1 MRKGERKYKDQKGY
15 HPEKR
20 NGRTV
25 YVKDAVSA
33 PEGSGSRS
41 AQGVLDAISGEVSGE
56 KRSDVDG
63 VNPEVQAEFSEF
75 REDLE
80 KVVNGNTKGDIRIVD
95 NEGNEKEIAE
105 VLEEYK
111 GNIQQGFAAEEYL
124 EELHLEYHPDQG
136 DGGAL
141 EAMGRK
147 FSSGPLSK
155 GASVLDGFLSMSL
168 EQFYADES
176 YREAFKDAAR
186 IK

>member
-1 MRKGERKYKDQKGY
+1 MRKGERRYKDQKGY

-25 YVKDAVSA
+25 YVRDAVGA

-41 AQGVLDAISGEVSGE
+41 AQGVLDDISREVSGE
-56 KRSDVDG
+56 KHSDTDT
-63 VNPEVQAEFSEF
+63 VQTEFSEF

-80 KVVNGNTKGDIRIVD
+80 KIVNGNTKGDIHIVD

-105 VLEEYK
+105 VLEEYRE
-111 GNIQQGFAAEEYL
+111 NIQRGFAAEEYL

-136 DGGAL
+136 DTEAL
-141 EAMGRK
+141 ESLGRK
-147 FSSGPLSK
+147 FSSSPLSK
-155 GASVLDGFLSMSL
+155 GASVQDGFLSMSL

-176 YREAFKDAAR
+176 YREAFNELTDGR
-186 IK
+186 

>member
-1 MRKGERKYKDQKGY
+1 MRKGERRYKDQKGY

-25 YVKDAVSA
+25 YVRDAVGA

-41 AQGVLDAISGEVSGE
+41 AQGVLDDISGEVSGE
-56 KRSDVDG
+56 KHSDTDT
-63 VNPEVQAEFSEF
+63 VQADFSEF

-80 KVVNGNTKGDIRIVD
+80 KIVNGSAKGDIRIVD
-95 NEGNEKEIAE
+95 NEGNEKRIAE
-105 VLEEYK
+105 VLEEYRE
-111 GNIQQGFAAEEYL
+111 NIQQGFAAEEYL

-136 DGGAL
+136 DGETL
-141 EAMGRK
+141 EAMERK
-147 FSSGPLSK
+147 FSGGSLSK
-155 GASVLDGFLSMSL
+155 GASVQDGFLSMSL

-176 YREAFKDAAR
+176 YREAFEDAAG

>member
-1 MRKGERKYKDQKGY
+1 MRKGERRYKDQKGY

-25 YVKDAVSA
+25 YVKDAVGT

-41 AQGVLDAISGEVSGE
+41 AQGVLDDISGEVSGE
-56 KRSDVDG
+56 KHDDADA
-63 VNPEVQAEFSEF
+63 VQAEFSEF

-80 KVVNGNTKGDIRIVD
+80 KIVSGNSKGDIRIVD
-95 NEGNEKEIAE
+95 SQGNEKSTAE
-105 VLEEYK
+105 VLEECEE
-111 GNIQQGFAAEEYL
+111 NIQQGFAAEEYL
-124 EELHLEYHPDQG
+124 EELHLEYHPGQG
-136 DGGAL
+136 DGETL

-155 GASVLDGFLSMSL
+155 GASVQDGFLSMSL

-176 YREAFKDAAR
+176 YREAFEGVVDGK
-186 IK
+186 

>member
-1 MRKGERKYKDQKGY
+1 MRKGERRYKDQKGY

-25 YVKDAVSA
+25 YVRDAATV

-41 AQGVLDAISGEVSGE
+41 AQGVLDDISGEVSGE
-56 KRSDVDG
+56 KRSDVDT
-63 VNPEVQAEFSEF
+63 VQVEFSEF
-75 REDLE
+75 KEDLE
-80 KVVNGNTKGDIRIVD
+80 KIIHGNAKGDIRIVD

-105 VLEEYK
+105 VLEEYRE
-111 GNIQQGFAAEEYL
+111 NVQQGFAAEEYM

-136 DGGAL
+136 DGEAL

-155 GASVLDGFLSMSL
+155 GASVQDGFLSMSL

-176 YREAFKDAAR
+176 YREAFEGVSGSR
-186 IK
+186 

>member
-1 MRKGERKYKDQKGY
+1 MRKGERRYKDQKGY

-25 YVKDAVSA
+25 YVRDAVGA
-33 PEGSGSRS
+33 PEGSCSRS
-41 AQGVLDAISGEVSGE
+41 AQGVLDDISGEVSGE
-56 KRSDVDG
+56 KHGDADT
-63 VNPEVQAEFSEF
+63 VQAEFSEF

-80 KVVNGNTKGDIRIVD
+80 KIVHGNAKGNIRIVD

-111 GNIQQGFAAEEYL
+111 ENIQQGFAAEEYL

-136 DGGAL
+136 DSEAL
-141 EAMGRK
+141 KAMGRK

-155 GASVLDGFLSMSL
+155 GASVQDGFLSMSL

-176 YREAFKDAAR
+176 YRETFENVTGGK
-186 IK
+186 